1 MKKAKRVNYGDLIFN
16 IFNTAFMIFL
26 VFITLF
32 PFWVCLVGS
41 FSDSYEYTRG
51 GIYFWPR
58 KFNLYNYKVV
68 FMDKTI
74 FDAYL
79 VTVLRTVIGTPS
91 SLLFTSMVAYGMSR
105 KNLKFR
111 NVYMNYMLVTMFF
124 GGGLIPYYVVLKKLG
139 LIDNFLVYII
149 PLLFSVW
156 NMLVFIAYFREIPEE
171 ILESARVDGMNEYGI
186 FLFFILP
193 LSKPVLAAIA
203 LFTAVSH
210 WNSFYD
216 SLVFTSSSKLQT
228 IQLFLYKIM
237 SNSAEAAGMARAAAM
252 AVPPGVRKPSA
263 ETIKLATMMVTTVPI
278 LVSYPFLQKY
288 FIKGVMIGSVKG

>member
-1 MKKAKRVNYGDLIFN
+1 MKKTNYADLVFN
-16 IFNTAFMIFL
+16 ILNTAFMIAL

-32 PFWVCLVGS
+32 PFWACLVGS

-51 GIYFWPR
+51 GVYFLP
-58 KFNLYNYKVV
+58 KGFNLYNYKVV

-74 FDAYL
+74 FNAYL
-79 VTVLRTVIGTPS
+79 ITILRTVIGTVT
-91 SLLFTSMVAYGMSR
+91 SLLFTSMVSYGMSR
-105 KNLKFR
+105 KNLKGR
-111 NVYMNYMLVTMFF
+111 KIYMNYMLVTMFF
-124 GGGLIPYYVVLKKLG
+124 GGGLIPYYVVLKQLR

-156 NMLVFIAYFREIPEE
+156 NMLIFIAHFKEIPEV
-171 ILESARVDGMNEYGI
+171 ILESARIDGVNEYGI
-186 FLFFILP
+186 FLYFILP
-193 LSKPVLAAIA
+193 LSKQVLAAIA

-216 SLVFTSSSKLQT
+216 SLVFTSSNELQT
-228 IQLFLYKIM
+228 IQLFLYRIM
-237 SNSAEAAGMARAAAM
+237 SNSSEAAGMARAAAM
-252 AVPPGVRKPSA
+252 AVPPGVRKPSS